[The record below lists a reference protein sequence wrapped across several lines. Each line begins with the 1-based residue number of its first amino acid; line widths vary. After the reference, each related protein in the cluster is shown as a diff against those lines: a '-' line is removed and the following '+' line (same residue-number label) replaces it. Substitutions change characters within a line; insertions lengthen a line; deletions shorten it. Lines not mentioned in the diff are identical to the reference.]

1 MNQSSYV
8 VGIDSG
14 SQNTKAV
21 LLKDGAIL
29 KTAIVSTDFD
39 ALAAAEKVYASLLE
53 QAGIPETEVGA
64 IVSTGASRNL
74 ISFATGT
81 VNEIIAA
88 AIGTHD
94 AVPEARMLLDMG
106 TEASRAILLDENGA
120 AKSYEVNDR
129 CASGAGTFIE
139 TVARALQ
146 LTPEEMGEYSQRA
159 DKDIAMQAQCVVF
172 VESEVISLIHQR
184 ESRENIARGVHLS
197 ICNRLHS
204 MFLRLGIEQ
213 GVAFIGG
220 PSRNAGLVDCLSLAL
235 NQPVIVPEHSAYI
248 SAVGAALSARKDVEA
263 K

>member
-21 LLKDGAIL
+21 ILKDGVLL
-29 KTAIVSTDFD
+29 KTAITSTDFD
-39 ALAAAEKVYASLLE
+39 ALAAAKKVYNDLLE
-53 QAGIPETEVGA
+53 PLEIQEAEVDA
-64 IVSTGASRNL
+64 VISTGTSRNL
-74 ISFATGT
+74 ITFATGS

-88 AIGTHD
+88 AAGAHFAD
-94 AVPEARMLLDMG
+94 PNAHMVLDMG
-106 TEASRAILLDENGA
+106 AEAARAILLDENGA
-120 AKSYEVNDR
+120 AKTYEVNDR

-146 LTPEEMGEYSQRA
+146 ITPEEMGDYSLRA
-159 DKDIAMQAQCVVF
+159 DKDIAMKAQCVVF

-184 ESRENIARGVHLS
+184 ESRENIAKGVHLGIS
-197 ICNRLHS
+197 NRLYS

-213 GVAFIGG
+213 GVVFIGG
-220 PSRNAGLVDCLSLAL
+220 SSKNAGLVECLSRELG
-235 NQPVIVPEHSAYI
+235 QPVIVPEHSAYI
-248 SAVGAALSARKDVEA
+248 SALGAALSARKDVHT